1 VSRPRRVVIL
11 GSTGSIGCQTLDVI
25 RRLREAGQLWEI
37 AGLAAGRNVE
47 RLAEQVAEFTPTL
60 VSVADAAAAAALS
73 RQRPRQSV
81 VHGEDGLLEVVTSGD
96 AELVVN
102 ALVGAMGLAPT
113 LHALDRGCTVALA
126 NKETLVVGGE
136 LVRERLNAGCGALV
150 PIDSELNALWQCLRA
165 GAPQEVE
172 RVVLTASGG
181 PLLHLPPGE
190 LDSVTPDAVLAHPA
204 WRMGRRVT
212 VDSAT
217 MVNKALEVI
226 EAHFLFDLPYER
238 IDAIVHPQAVVHG
251 MVEFL
256 DGAWIAHLAP
266 ADMRLPIAHAITD
279 AKRHNLSLPRVGP
292 GALDGLRFLPLES
305 RRFPGFGHVLRAA
318 RNGALARAVANAADE
333 VLVDRFLGGGIGFT
347 GIADGLDRVV
357 SEWLAS
363 HASDVAERPTVDAL
377 LAADSWARR
386 FAGAY
391 ASP

>member
-1 VSRPRRVVIL
+1 MSHPRRVVIL

-25 RRLREAGQLWEI
+25 RRLREAGQLWEV
-37 AGLAAGRNVE
+37 AGLAAGQNVE

-73 RQRPRQSV
+73 RRRPRQAV
-81 VHGEDGLLEVVTSGD
+81 VHGEDGLLEVVASGA

-102 ALVGAMGLAPT
+102 ALVGAMGLVPT

-136 LVRERLNAGCGALV
+136 LVRERLDAGSGALV

-181 PLLHLPPGE
+181 PLLHLPLAA
-190 LDSVTPDAVLAHPA
+190 LDGVTPDVVLAHPA

-238 IDAIVHPQAVVHG
+238 IDAIVHPQAAVHG

-279 AKRHNLSLPRVGP
+279 AKRHDLGLPRVAP
-292 GALDGLRFLPLES
+292 GALDGLRFLPLEDP
-305 RRFPGFGHVLRAA
+305 RFPGFDHVLRAA
-318 RNGALARAVANAADE
+318 RHGALARAVANAADE

-347 GIADGLDRVV
+347 GIADGLERVV
-357 SEWLAS
+357 SEWLAG
-363 HASDVAERPTVDAL
+363 HASDAAECPTVDAL
-377 LAADSWARR
+377 LAADRWARR
-386 FAGAY
+386 AAGAH
-391 ASP
+391 AAP